1 MDFTIISLGNVEF
14 LTMVL
19 NGVAMICGTGDFAR
33 LVAVGFVIGLL
44 FIGFQCIFEGGQR
57 INLHHSLLCF
67 LCYLCMFGPSCT
79 VVVEDAYTGHVRTV
93 DNLPLGV
100 GIAGAAISG
109 IGYGVTRM
117 LEQGYSTFDRT
128 SEHQFAEPLRI
139 LNKVRDIG
147 QSELVFSAIN
157 RELGPRANGAP
168 SDSKQ
173 ALINYLSECT
183 MAKIQLNA
191 TTPTALYHAPWGD
204 EFKFTS
210 EAHTVMLP
218 IGGMDGKET
227 VSCNKGYEKLNLIFQ
242 KISSTAVKTA
252 INQHLH
258 LKDENGQAISGNFD
272 KLDSAMQGLN
282 ATMNGSQDYIQ
293 MVLIEGVYGQ
303 AR

>member
-100 GIAGAAISG
+100 GVAGAAISG

-117 LEQGYSTFDRT
+117 LEQG
-128 SEHQFAEPLRI
+128 
-139 LNKVRDIG
+139 
-147 QSELVFSAIN
+147 
-157 RELGPRANGAP
+157 
-168 SDSKQ
+168 
-173 ALINYLSECT
+173 
-183 MAKIQLNA
+183 
-191 TTPTALYHAPWGD
+191 
-204 EFKFTS
+204 
-210 EAHTVMLP
+210 
-218 IGGMDGKET
+218 
-227 VSCNKGYEKLNLIFQ
+227 
-242 KISSTAVKTA
+242 
-252 INQHLH
+252 
-258 LKDENGQAISGNFD
+258 
-272 KLDSAMQGLN
+272 
-282 ATMNGSQDYIQ
+282 
-293 MVLIEGVYGQ
+293 
-303 AR
+303 